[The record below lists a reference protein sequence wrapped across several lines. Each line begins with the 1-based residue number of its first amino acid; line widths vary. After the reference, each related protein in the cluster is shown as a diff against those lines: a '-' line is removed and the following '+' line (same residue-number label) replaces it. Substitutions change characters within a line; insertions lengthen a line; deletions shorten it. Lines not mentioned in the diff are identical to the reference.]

1 MKVGQHQLER
11 FSEICDVVVAV
22 VQIVNDADVHGL
34 VVLTQEFTHR
44 HEIGGF
50 TAPATMVVEAE
61 FAAES
66 FGALNQGQYRFGR
79 GSNLCLLYVCLWI
92 G

>member
-1 MKVGQHQLER
+1 
-11 FSEICDVVVAV
+11 
-22 VQIVNDADVHGL
+22 
-34 VVLTQEFTHR
+34 
-44 HEIGGF
+44 
-50 TAPATMVVEAE
+50 MVVEAE

-92 G
+92 GQSLPNLRVDFVLLE